1 MKRFYK
7 QAESGT
13 APGGFVVRLDGKPV
27 KTVMQHSLILASKNL
42 ADAIANEWQAQ
53 GPDIVPSSMPL
64 MQLAT
69 TMADKVKGHDR
80 AAMNIEILKYGASDL
95 VCYFA
100 ATPPD
105 LVKRQEQLWLPLLKW
120 LIDEHGV
127 KLEHICGIKYH
138 NQPGDSLEKLNALVT
153 GLPPEDFTVLQAA
166 TATTGSVVIALAL
179 MAGYL
184 DGASAYEAA
193 CVDEIYQLDKW
204 GEDQLARK
212 RLDHIK
218 SELEAIAR
226 FRDLVR
232 A

>member
-7 QAESGT
+7 QAEAGS

-27 KTVMQHSLILASKNL
+27 KTVMQHSLILASRNL

-53 GPDIVPSSMPL
+53 GQDIVPSSMPL

-105 LVKRQEQLWLPLLKW
+105 LVKRQEQHWLPLLKW
-120 LIDEHGV
+120 LAEEHGV
-127 KLEHICGIKYH
+127 RLEHIAGIKYH
-138 NQPGDSLEKLNALVT
+138 NQPADSLEKLNTLVT

-184 DGASAYEAA
+184 DGAGAYEAA

-204 GEDQLARK
+204 GEDHLARK